1 MKTYYDILGVARDAS
16 PTDIDNAYQRLKARY
31 DIAGLEE
38 LDSDLQN
45 VARQRLDDLERAY
58 AVLHDPAQR
67 ATYDAGSPPAA
78 TTTPATGNKLSQREV
93 FSIVGGIAL
102 ALVLIG
108 VVWMLTDRDN
118 TLPSVGEVSR
128 PAPDFTLST
137 LDGGTISLSD
147 YRGKVV
153 LVNFWGTW
161 CEPCKRETPALE
173 AAYQAMQ
180 DDGLVIIGINLTDDE
195 LIQGNAEADIQAFV
209 DQYRVTYPIALDRD
223 GTVLQDFR
231 VYPLPTSFFVDPEG
245 TIRYVRVGEIT
256 TDEVAALFADLR
268 QTVTAQQE

>member
-1 MKTYYDILGVARDAS
+1 MTSYYDILGVAPDAS
-16 PTDIDNAYQRLKARY
+16 PTDIDTAYATLKARY

-38 LDSDLQN
+38 LDSDMQS
-45 VARQRLDDLERAY
+45 VARQRLAELERAY
-58 AVLHDPAQR
+58 TVLRDPEQR
-67 ATYDAGSPPAA
+67 AAYDAAPPPAA
-78 TTTPATGNKLSQREV
+78 AANKQLSRREV
-93 FSIVGGIAL
+93 FSIAGGIAL

-108 VVWMLTDRDN
+108 VVWVLTDRDN

-137 LDGGTISLSD
+137 LDGNTVSLSD

-161 CEPCKRETPALE
+161 CEPCIRETPALE
-173 AAYQAMQ
+173 AAYRAMQ
-180 DDGLVIIGINLTDDE
+180 DDGLVIIGVNLTDDE
-195 LIQGNAEADIQAFV
+195 IIQGNTEADIQAFV
-209 DQYRVTYPIALDRD
+209 DQFSVTYPIALDRE
-223 GTVLQDFR
+223 GTVLQQFR

-268 QTVTAQQE
+268 QNGTAQQE